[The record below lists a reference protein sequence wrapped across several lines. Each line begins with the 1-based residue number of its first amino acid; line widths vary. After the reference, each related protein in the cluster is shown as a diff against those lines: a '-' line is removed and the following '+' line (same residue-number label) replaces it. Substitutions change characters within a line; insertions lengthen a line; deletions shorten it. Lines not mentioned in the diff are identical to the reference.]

1 MRNLNMKSCIMKSGE
16 FAYQIAQEIGWH
28 PTKISQIVSGVY
40 SPAKEEEELLA
51 NAIGITVAEL
61 FPKPENLVAT

>member
-1 MRNLNMKSCIMKSGE
+1 MRNLNMKSSIMKAGKY
-16 FAYQIAQEIGWH
+16 AYQITQEIGWH
-28 PTKISQIVSGVY
+28 PTKISQILSGVY
-40 SPAKEEEELLA
+40 SPDKEEKELLV